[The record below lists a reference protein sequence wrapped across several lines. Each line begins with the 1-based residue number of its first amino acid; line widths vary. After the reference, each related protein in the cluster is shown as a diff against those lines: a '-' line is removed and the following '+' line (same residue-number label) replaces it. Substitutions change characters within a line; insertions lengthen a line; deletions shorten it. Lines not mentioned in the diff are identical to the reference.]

1 MAYCRKQGWMHKMHL
16 KKPIFTFITFLLFL
30 PYFKIFSNKTLH
42 SIPDLKWIV
51 KDTLCKLYILYSINS
66 KCPLKWGVELSVMQ
80 KYVIIIT
87 LVAATLSGYGQSLK
101 DLVKQGDGYYD
112 KKAYKKALELYLKA
126 LDVNPDD
133 ASVNLKIGLAY
144 LYSETK
150 SKAAKYIS
158 KAYRLNPDIDDEI
171 DYHLGIAFQN
181 TNEFKKAIEHFEQ
194 FKKKKSKLASIADK
208 KIAECKIADSLS
220 QYELNVVIENLGSV
234 VNTRFNDYAPIIS
247 GDGSILIFTSNR
259 TDDPKEER
267 DGTNYEDIYISRK
280 TGTSWET
287 PKKISANIH
296 HKFNDAAASLSPDGK
311 TLFIYYEEGAGD
323 IYTSKLENDQWT
335 KPTPL
340 NKNINT
346 ALFWETS
353 ASMSAD
359 GKKLYFAS
367 NRPGGIGELDI
378 YVSELDG
385 KGEWGKAV
393 NLGPLINTEENEDAP
408 FIHPDGV
415 TLYFSSD
422 GHPTLGNS
430 DIFISEFKNG
440 KWQKPENIGWPINTW
455 EYDGFFTIS
464 ADKKKGY
471 YSTLKEGGL
480 GDADIYSITFLEPKY
495 KPKPKPQ
502 PPPQPVIIAY
512 AEKEK
517 AKPQMQEKADFVDPI
532 VQQHKDLKIVTVLK
546 GSVIDEATAVPLG
559 ATISLV
565 NNETKK
571 VISKITTDPST
582 GNFELIIPH
591 GGNYG
596 VATEKEGYLFNSINF
611 NLPKFAEYQEIDTH
625 IIMVKAEVG
634 SKVVLKNIFFDVGK
648 SELRSESIAEIEKI
662 KELLISNPALK
673 VQINGH
679 TDNTGNPAS
688 NKVLSLKRATSVVDY
703 LLTQGVSS
711 SRLSAKGFGSERPIV
726 SNDDEIGGREINR
739 RTEIEI
745 IEANV
750 N

>member
-1 MAYCRKQGWMHKMHL
+1 MRRYLAIILLIILAVPGYC
-16 KKPIFTFITFLLFL
+16 
-30 PYFKIFSNKTLH
+30 
-42 SIPDLKWIV
+42 
-51 KDTLCKLYILYSINS
+51 
-66 KCPLKWGVELSVMQ
+66 
-80 KYVIIIT
+80 
-87 LVAATLSGYGQSLK
+87 QSLK
-101 DLVKQGDGYYD
+101 ELVRQADGYYD
-112 KKAYKKALELYLKA
+112 KKDYKKALGLYLEA
-126 LDVNPDD
+126 LNLNPDE
-133 ASVNLKIGLAY
+133 ASVNLKIGLSY

-158 KAYRLNPDIDDEI
+158 KAYRLNADIDDEI

-208 KIAECKIADSLS
+208 KISECRIADSLS
-220 QYELNVVIENLGSV
+220 QYELNVVIENLGPV
-234 VNTRFNDYAPIIS
+234 VNAPFNDYAPIIS
-247 GDGSILIFTSNR
+247 GDGNTLIFTSNR
-259 TDDPKEER
+259 TEDAGELR
-267 DGTNYEDIYISRK
+267 AGTNYEDIFITRRMGS
-280 TGTSWET
+280 SWEP
-287 PKKISANIH
+287 PKKISSNIN

-311 TLFIYYEEGAGD
+311 TLFLYYEEGGGD
-323 IYTSKLENDQWT
+323 IYISRLEGTQWT

-346 ALFWETS
+346 SLFWETS
-353 ASMSAD
+353 ASISAD

-367 NRPGGIGELDI
+367 NRPGGLGELDI
-378 YVSELDG
+378 YVSEIDARG
-385 KGEWGKAV
+385 DWGKAV
-393 NLGPLINTEENEDAP
+393 NMGAAINTEENEDAP

-430 DIFISEFKNG
+430 DIFVSEFKNG

-495 KPKPKPQ
+495 KPKPKPV
-502 PPPQPVIIAY
+502 VIA
-512 AEKEK
+512 AAVEKEK
-517 AKPQMQEKADFVDPI
+517 PKVQPQKKTDFVDPI
-532 VQQHKDLKIVTVLK
+532 IQQHKDLKIVTVLK
-546 GSVIDEATAVPLG
+546 GSVIDENTAVPLG

-565 NNETKK
+565 DNETKK
-571 VISKITTDPST
+571 IVSKITTDPST
-582 GNFELIIPH
+582 GTFELVIPH

-648 SELRSESIAEIEKI
+648 SELKKESISEIEKI
-662 KELLISNPALK
+662 KDLLIGNPTLK

-688 NKVLSLKRATSVVDY
+688 NKLLSLKRASSVVDY
-703 LLTQGVSS
+703 LLSQGVGA
-711 SRLSAKGFGSERPIV
+711 SRLLAKGFGDERPIV

-745 IEANV
+745 IESSV